1 MMVFVV
7 TKRHTYIYESSY
19 HVIVKTKNFVRTKS
33 FFKTSKRNPIM
44 LKKQINQKNITLME
58 YFDYYDIVPI
68 KIFFTLFLFL
78 LNFKTMI

>member
-1 MMVFVV
+1 
-7 TKRHTYIYESSY
+7 
-19 HVIVKTKNFVRTKS
+19 
-33 FFKTSKRNPIM
+33 M

-58 YFDYYDIVPI
+58 YFYYYDIVPI